1 MSEVS
6 ADATMQASLSAL
18 VLSIG
23 SSAAMALGQA
33 PNPMTGQTQV
43 DKKLAKFNID
53 LLGVIENKTKGN
65 LSADE
70 EKLIKSLLHDLQLKF
85 VNV

>member
-53 LLGVIENKTKGN
+53 LLGVIENKTTGN